1 MALKQDI
8 AKLKRLINQKDRTE
22 FIQEFIKF
30 KNTYFNGNFKQ
41 ASIAIGESRE
51 KVGGIFDRAG
61 VPQGGEGSLLTE
73 TIKTPKS
80 VTKIQDLTTRLK
92 YEPDFLKNQKK
103 FKNLKGKY
111 TAKDI
116 GNLLE
121 VDTSTKRNIDDL
133 TYTLKELGVKSSVV
147 TGNIKE
153 YDIKDTINK
162 MSTGFLNKRVKGDV
176 KQKIIR
182 KGLEKKADPNLHKFF
197 ESLKGQIRSSSQEA
211 GVYVPR
217 AVEDIGHSMSVV
229 LQDKYPKLFK
239 NSNVN
244 TLPTFMYQDPVVNT
258 VVLTKT
264 GYDSNFDKILK
275 DLNKLVNKPVTAES
289 QRKLL
294 DLKKQ
299 LDVNYKSVIN
309 LLKDPDQLKSFL
321 SKYPETFNVK
331 GVDFSYLK
339 GQEKRVPKIDIKIPS
354 VGEVFK
360 SENLYADMSNTDP
373 AFRIGNV
380 DQINPN
386 ARTLNDLNLE
396 QRKLFRENVINQ
408 NVDNLERFY
417 TAVGFPKEDVVE
429 LTDTLITGGE
439 RSQGLSGTKVGI
451 EKNVVESYVKKVQS
465 VKGGCQAV
473 VKRALGFKGGLFNET
488 CETIIKA
495 DPEKAAIKLNN
506 AITATKG
513 PLKDL
518 KEDSQKLIR
527 LYRGEGFN
535 LRTGPSIKEMAK
547 TFDVSEAEA
556 KKKLLSGQW
565 FTSDPVASASYTNKL
580 GKTKYV
586 DVTPKEFMD
595 FKRYVN
601 RVNKTKSLSGGERF
615 PVNTGDK
622 MSIIPRYKLKEFEEA
637 NKLKSE
643 RNIFKDFTTK
653 SGFMERA
660 EGVLSYD
667 SVKGGFVDPADPT
680 TIVNQDQIKAWA
692 EANPEKVTAGTEAVE
707 AATNKSV
714 ISNVAKSLA
723 RVGAPLPVAAID
735 SYFIGRQVA
744 DGKGTAEIASNP
756 LNWLGLAT
764 MEPLAKASGIAEPG
778 KLNAILRLG
787 LNPATIRGITRF
799 AGLPGLAISTALTA
813 YDQYQKYKD
822 GEGFIFNL
830 LNQKGTE

>member
-1 MALKQDI
+1 MALKQDK

-61 VPQGGEGSLLTE
+61 VPQGGGGSLLTE

-133 TYTLKELGVKSSVV
+133 TATLKELGVKSSVV

-162 MSTGFLNKRVKGDV
+162 MSTGFLDKRVKGDV

-182 KGLEKKADPNLHKFF
+182 RGLEKKADPNLHKFF

-299 LDVNYKSVIN
+299 LDVNHKSVIN

-386 ARTLNDLNLE
+386 ARTLNDLTLE

-451 EKNVVESYVKKVQS
+451 EKNVVNSFAQKVKS
-465 VKGGCQAV
+465 IPGGCRTV
-473 VKRALGFKGGLFNET
+473 VTRALGGPIDK
-488 CETIIKA
+488 CEAIIKA
-495 DPEKAAIKLNN
+495 DPERAAIKLNN
-506 AITATKG
+506 EITATKG

-527 LYRGEGFN
+527 LYRGIEPDKQTELYKATKGMPGMYEESLKGRFFFDN
-535 LRTGPSIKEMAK
+535 PADARYYAQRQGTKTGK
-547 TFDVSEAEA
+547 V
-556 KKKLLSGQW
+556 LS
-565 FTSDPVASASYTNKL
+565 
-580 GKTKYV
+580 V
-586 DVTPKEFMD
+586 DVPEKM
-595 FKRYVN
+595 VN
-601 RVNKTKSLSGGERF
+601 IGK
-615 PVNTGDK
+615 K
-622 MSIIPRYKLKEFEEA
+622 MSERRRGPRLANEVILPKKFVGKEKVNIPQTAFARAQAITEGVTDKLKWD
-637 NKLKSE
+637 
-643 RNIFKDFTTK
+643 NIVGAFTTK
-653 SGFMERA
+653 DGDIASQADIKTYAADNPME
-660 EGVLSYD
+660 
-667 SVKGGFVDPADPT
+667 VKVGEEPV
-680 TIVNQDQIKAWA
+680 K
-692 EANPEKVTAGTEAVE
+692 

-714 ISNVAKSLA
+714 LGNVGKALA
-723 RVGAPLPVAAID
+723 RVGAPLPTALID
-735 SYFIGRQVA
+735 SYFIGQQVKE
-744 DGKGTAEIASNP
+744 GKGTAEIASNP

-764 MEPLAKASGIAEPG
+764 MEPLSKAAGIAEG
-778 KLNAILRLG
+778 GAFNKALRLG